1 MKNGS
6 ILPIG
11 HLVCSACKDKH
22 LKGIDTTSSP
32 MINGDANISM
42 SVAPSSSSASI
53 SIRPSVSLKRPAS
66 IDSSSEAVPNHLP
79 VKIRPSPPCFST
91 ARNSAEVQVIIQPVQ
106 KESPPGNK
114 KFFFKVPH

>member
-22 LKGIDTTSSP
+22 LKGIGTTSSP

-42 SVAPSSSSASI
+42 SVAPSSSSAVASI

-114 KFFFKVPH
+114 KFFF

>member
-42 SVAPSSSSASI
+42 SVAPSSSSSSSSSSI

-114 KFFFKVPH
+114 KFFF